1 LHPIEEYIL
10 PYYQLNINASE
21 YVIGTGFGKTT
32 GDSPCRV
39 SPGHSYYT
47 TSIGGANQ
55 KDSVDSQSS

>member
-32 GDSPCRV
+32 DDSPCRV
-39 SPGHSYYT
+39 SPGH
-47 TSIGGANQ
+47 IVIIQPRLVVPIKNIQ
-55 KDSVDSQSS
+55 